1 MVSIHL
7 RSDHCYLR
15 TERRPRIKGV
25 RCTQN
30 NLLNS
35 AKLCRGSVIPFDP
48 ASIGLEITAMEAD
61 MAAPGFW
68 DDRKRATDIS
78 QQVERRRSS
87 LQRFQR
93 LSEELDDIDILHQMA
108 LEASDD
114 AELSALEPRLK
125 ELKRVIREYRIELT
139 FSGEYDA
146 GDCYLSINA
155 GAGGTDSQD
164 WAEMLLR
171 MYGRYCERKGW
182 NAALLEVSPGD
193 TAGIRSAMFEVKGT
207 YAYGNLK
214 GEQGVHR
221 LVRISPFDSAHRRH
235 TSFAAVSIIP
245 VVEEATL
252 DIDPKDL
259 RIDTYRASG
268 AGGQHVNV
276 TDSAVRITHLPTGI
290 AVSCQNERSQHQNK
304 DTAMRIL
311 SARLN
316 EILRQ
321 QQAQRL
327 EEIQGEL
334 KSNEWGSQIR
344 SYVLH
349 PYQMVKDHRT
359 NHETGNVDAVLDGDI
374 TRFVEAFLEHS
385 SNPSD

>member
-1 MVSIHL
+1 MYAEQLAQL
-7 RSDHCYLR
+7 RQAL
-15 TERRPRIKGV
+15 TRIGDS
-25 RCTQN
+25 
-30 NLLNS
+30 L
-35 AKLCRGSVIPFDP
+35 DP
-48 ASIGLEITAMEAD
+48 ASIESEVLTMEAE
-61 MAAPGFW
+61 MATPGFW
-68 DDRKRATDIS
+68 DDRKRAANTS
-78 QQVERRRSS
+78 QQVERKRSS
-87 LQRFQR
+87 LQRLQR
-93 LSEELDDIDILHQMA
+93 LNEELDDVEILHQMA
-108 LEASDD
+108 LEAGDD
-114 AELSALEPRLK
+114 AELSALEPRIR
-125 ELKRVIREYRIELT
+125 ELERLIREYRIELT

-171 MYGRYCERKGW
+171 MFGRFCERKGW
-182 NAALLEVSPGD
+182 KATLLEASPGD
-193 TAGIRSAMFEVKGT
+193 TAGIRSAMLEVKGT

-221 LVRISPFDSAHRRH
+221 LVRLSPFDSAHRRH
-235 TSFAAVSIIP
+235 TSFTAVSIIP
-245 VVEEATL
+245 VVEETTFN
-252 DIDPKDL
+252 IDPKDL

-304 DTAMRIL
+304 DTAMRVL

-316 EILRQ
+316 EILHQ
-321 QQAQRL
+321 QQAQQL

-334 KSNEWGSQIR
+334 KDNEWGSQIR

-374 TRFVEAFLEHS
+374 TGFVEAFLEQTT
-385 SNPSD
+385 NPSG

>member
-1 MVSIHL
+1 
-7 RSDHCYLR
+7 
-15 TERRPRIKGV
+15 
-25 RCTQN
+25 
-30 NLLNS
+30 
-35 AKLCRGSVIPFDP
+35 
-48 ASIGLEITAMEAD
+48 MESE

-68 DDRKRATDIS
+68 DDRRHAADVS
-78 QQVERRRSS
+78 QQVERRRST

-93 LSEELDDIDILHQMA
+93 MSDDLDDLEILHQMA
-108 LEASDD
+108 VEAEDED
-114 AELSALEPRLK
+114 ELSALEPRLST
-125 ELKRVIREYRIELT
+125 LARSIREYRLERT
-139 FSGEYDA
+139 FSGEYDS

-171 MYGRYCERKGW
+171 MYGRYCERRGW
-182 NAALLEVSPGD
+182 KASLLEVSPGD
-193 TAGIRSAMFEVKGT
+193 TAGIRSAMLEIKGA

-221 LVRISPFDSAHRRH
+221 LVRLSPFDSAHRRH
-235 TSFAAVSIIP
+235 TSFTAVSVIP
-245 VVEEATL
+245 VVEETPF
-252 DIDPKDL
+252 DIDSKDL

-290 AVSCQNERSQHQNK
+290 VVSCQNERSQHQNK
-304 DTAMRIL
+304 ETAMRIL

-316 EILRQ
+316 EILRR
-321 QQAQRL
+321 QQAEKL

-334 KSNEWGSQIR
+334 KDNEWGSQIR

-374 TRFVEAFLEHS
+374 SGFVEAFLEAS
-385 SNPSD
+385 FTTPGSR

>member
-1 MVSIHL
+1 L
-7 RSDHCYLR
+7 
-15 TERRPRIKGV
+15 
-25 RCTQN
+25 
-30 NLLNS
+30 
-35 AKLCRGSVIPFDP
+35 VIPFD
-48 ASIGLEITAMEAD
+48 AATIQAEIDAMESE
-61 MAAPGFW
+61 MAASGFW
-68 DDRKRATDIS
+68 DDHRHAADVS
-78 QQVERRRSS
+78 QQVERKRSV
-87 LQRFQR
+87 LQRFKR
-93 LSEELDDIDILHQMA
+93 LRDELEDIEVLHQMA
-108 LEASDD
+108 IEAQDD
-114 AELSALEPRLK
+114 DELSALGPRLASL
-125 ELKRVIREYRIELT
+125 ERQIRAYRIEQT

-171 MYGRYCERKGW
+171 MYGRFCERKGW
-182 NAALLEVSPGD
+182 KAALLEVSPGD
-193 TAGIRSAMFEVKGT
+193 TAGIRSALLEIKGEFS
-207 YAYGNLK
+207 YGTLR

-221 LVRISPFDSAHRRH
+221 LVRLSPFDSAHRRH
-235 TSFAAVSIIP
+235 TSFAAVSVIP
-245 VVEEATL
+245 VVEETAF

-316 EILRQ
+316 ELLRS

-334 KSNEWGSQIR
+334 KDNEWGSQIR

-359 NHETGNVDAVLDGDI
+359 GHETGSIDAVLDGDLGGFI
-374 TRFVEAFLEHS
+374 EAFLES
-385 SNPSD
+385 SLL

>member
-1 MVSIHL
+1 
-7 RSDHCYLR
+7 
-15 TERRPRIKGV
+15 
-25 RCTQN
+25 
-30 NLLNS
+30 LLS
-35 AKLCRGSVIPFDP
+35 FAKPYRGSVIPFDP
-48 ASIGLEITAMEAD
+48 ASIGSEITAIEAD
-61 MAAPGFW
+61 MVAPGFW

-78 QQVERRRSS
+78 QQVERKRSS

-93 LSEELDDIDILHQMA
+93 VSEELEDIDVLHQMA

-125 ELKRVIREYRIELT
+125 ELERLIREYRIELM

-146 GDCYLSINA
+146 GNCYLSINA

-182 NAALLEVSPGD
+182 KATLLEVSPGD

-221 LVRISPFDSAHRRH
+221 LVRLSPFDSAHRRH
-235 TSFAAVSIIP
+235 TSFAAISVIP

-252 DIDPKDL
+252 DIDSKDL

-276 TDSAVRITHLPTGI
+276 TDSAVRITHVPTGI

-304 DTAMRIL
+304 DTAMRVL

-321 QQAQRL
+321 QQAQKL

-334 KSNEWGSQIR
+334 KNNEWGSQIR

-359 NHETGNVDAVLDGDI
+359 NHETGNVDAVLDGDM
-374 TRFVEAFLEHS
+374 TGFVEAFLGQS

>member
-1 MVSIHL
+1 M
-7 RSDHCYLR
+7 
-15 TERRPRIKGV
+15 
-25 RCTQN
+25 
-30 NLLNS
+30 
-35 AKLCRGSVIPFDP
+35 IPFDP
-48 ASIGLEITAMEAD
+48 ASIGSDITAMEAD

-68 DDRKRATDIS
+68 DDRKRAADIS
-78 QQVERRRSS
+78 QQVERKRSS

-93 LSEELDDIDILHQMA
+93 LNEELGDIDVLHQMA

-125 ELKRVIREYRIELT
+125 ELERLIRKYRIELT

-171 MYGRYCERKGW
+171 MYGRYCERRGW
-182 NAALLEVSPGD
+182 KTTLLEASPGD
-193 TAGIRSAMFEVKGT
+193 TAGIRSAMFEIKGT

-221 LVRISPFDSAHRRH
+221 LVRLSPFDSAHRRH

-311 SARLN
+311 SARLT

-321 QQAQRL
+321 QQAQQL

-334 KSNEWGSQIR
+334 KDNEWGSQIR

-359 NHETGNVDAVLDGDI
+359 NHETGNVEAVLDGDL
-374 TRFVEAFLEHS
+374 TGFVEAFLEQS